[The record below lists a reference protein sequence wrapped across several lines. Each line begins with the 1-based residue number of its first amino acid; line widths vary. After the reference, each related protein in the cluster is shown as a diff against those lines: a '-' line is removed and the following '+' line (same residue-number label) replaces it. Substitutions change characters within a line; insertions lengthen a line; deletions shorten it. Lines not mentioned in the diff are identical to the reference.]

1 MNTEKS
7 FEERYEAF
15 TAESESTEVAKP
27 DVAPDTPAQELAGV
41 PAKPESSAAK
51 EAEGLFPGYNQLPD
65 ETRAAIDGI
74 IASERAERAA
84 AEEKARRFYNQNLPI
99 QRALTRTEKQLR
111 DLTSAQHAPSPPA
124 SKTPAQTE
132 IASRLEKFRS
142 ELPDEA
148 AAIEEAIAANMSPVK
163 QKNEELEK
171 TVHAL
176 VTELE
181 YEKTVKELNRLDP
194 AWQSKITSEDFEA
207 WRDAVCDE
215 SGDYYDPMLAEAI
228 DRAVERDD
236 GKAMRSI
243 LIRFNDELA
252 RANELEAAQ
261 RSAAP
266 TQVRKPTPDPS
277 ARKGVQPI
285 VTHRQPVDEFEKR
298 YNDFLARHPD

>member
-15 TAESESTEVAKP
+15 TAEIDSTEVAKP
-27 DVAPDTPAQELAGV
+27 YVAPDTPAQELAGV
-41 PAKPESSAAK
+41 PAKPESSEAK

-111 DLTSAQHAPSPPA
+111 ELTSAQHAPSPPA
-124 SKTPAQTE
+124 SKTPARTE

-261 RSAAP
+261 RGAAP

-285 VTHRQPVDEFEKR
+285 VTNRQPVDEYEKR